1 MLLIDLIRELFNE
14 EHGVSVELLLDVVL
28 CCVRL
33 NLEMERL
40 VIVDAFNNFCYFLYL
55 LIN

>member
-40 VIVDAFNNFCYFLYL
+40 VIVDAFNDFCLFLCL